1 MLATGPS
8 ATSGARTSRPRSTT
22 SRRVGDDQGSQAR
35 TPRGP
40 TSGNRADQ
48 GAAASDVPPE
58 AGVKRYDLVEWERD
72 DLTYRMRYAYS
83 PRVPATRW
91 QPAEGGVTVETV
103 EVVLRGGVVL
113 PVLD

>member
-40 TSGNRADQ
+40 TSGYRADQ
-48 GAAASDVPPE
+48 GAAASGISE
-58 AGVKRYDLVEWERD
+58 AAS
-72 DLTYRMRYAYS
+72 LTDGG
-83 PRVPATRW
+83 VPACGARPEQQIARPITTGERHGTEDSSRER
-91 QPAEGGVTVETV
+91 PDRAHADEGAR
-103 EVVLRGGVVL
+103 LRAA
-113 PVLD
+113 